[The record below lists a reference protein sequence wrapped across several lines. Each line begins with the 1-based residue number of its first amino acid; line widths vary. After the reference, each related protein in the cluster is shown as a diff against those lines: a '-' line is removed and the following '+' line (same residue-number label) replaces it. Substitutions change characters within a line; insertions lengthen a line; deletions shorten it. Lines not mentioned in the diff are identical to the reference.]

1 MAKNSVSTGDLFF
14 KLGLDLSEL
23 DKDFV
28 NAQNTV
34 KTNIGKLKGEQ
45 SRIKLRMEI
54 DTANLGP
61 AASKTQRLAIEE
73 KALTSQIRIQSQ
85 VVALAKAEYDAMAE
99 AKGKNS
105 RESEKLQTKL
115 LKEQ

>member
-1 MAKNSVSTGDLFF
+1 MARKSVSTGELYF

-45 SRIKLRMEI
+45 SRIRLRMDI
-54 DTANLGP
+54 DTA
-61 AASKTQRLAIEE
+61 
-73 KALTSQIRIQSQ
+73 SQIGRASC
-85 VVALAKAEYDAMAE
+85 
-99 AKGKNS
+99 
-105 RESEKLQTKL
+105 RERV
-115 LKEQ
+115 